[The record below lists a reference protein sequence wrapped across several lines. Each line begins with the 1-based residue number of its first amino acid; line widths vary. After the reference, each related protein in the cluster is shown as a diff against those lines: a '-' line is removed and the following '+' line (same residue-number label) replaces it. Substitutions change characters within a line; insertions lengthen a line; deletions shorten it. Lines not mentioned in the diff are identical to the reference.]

1 MKLAQQGRIEL
12 DLEDTA
18 ATHTTT
24 VVFGSFDP
32 VFLQEMPDHA
42 RQYSNHTAHSAP
54 PSLGASNQD
63 APIDDDKGWTLVTYE
78 RTRKPKP
85 QAIKQ
90 KGEQGRK
97 HRRRGNRKPQRNI
110 RAAKPIYAG
119 EPAEQKPRIPVSLH
133 EYFPEDFFQ
142 HCTITACHMVEVEME
157 EPSKGKI
164 VAAEGENTLTPE
176 EGLPIHFS
184 IEEALQLPK
193 KIRRAL
199 ATVLASPNDHEVQES
214 KNEGL
219 RPRPHECATC
229 YATEDTIHF
238 ADEDLLLGSKPHN
251 RPLFVSGYVREHK
264 VSRMLVDGGSAIN
277 IMPKSTMTAIG
288 IKVDEL
294 SLSRLLIQGFNQGGQ
309 RAMGMIRVEMTIGEL
324 KSSVMF
330 HVIDARTSYGLLL
343 GRPWIHANGVVPS
356 TLHQCLKFYQE
367 RVKVIYG
374 DTKPFTEAESHF
386 ADAKFYINEDTVP
399 ETLPKEIKSM
409 SKAAPKKQEWQAMP
423 KKQEEE
429 AMPSSSKNDDEL
441 SKPATTRGSRTT
453 SNGPSVPVFRYIPTS
468 RRKNGQSPFET
479 AASKADAQRHI
490 DNVKLLKKNAVL
502 PLTQLGDTK
511 VAKPSQ
517 GFIKCLPKGVEPS
530 FLPTKRT
537 EEGFDPN
544 AYKLMSKAGY
554 NFTSSAN
561 LGKNDLNTV
570 KDNERDLT
578 KTQKKLEK
586 HGYGVSNNKA
596 GLGFTPNAPVKI
608 SSKAKNAS
616 AQHISVHIIQDREK
630 PQPAPR
636 TSVFD
641 RMNCSKPRVS
651 APKLIGGQNK
661 TSVFKRLNTLVSRGS
676 VFKRLSKPKKQSNT
690 TSFPPRQSVMERL
703 GEAKEPS
710 KRRKTTPE
718 VEEIDRLAE
727 KDGVRSS
734 IPSRMKRQAILEV
747 DTVGSLKVKRR
758 TIIHTGQSSCQ
769 LAREVN
775 TEEEAQDIF
784 HITIQEGEED
794 ESLEEDVI
802 AAPSQLEDGGQATVD
817 DLKELNLGTSEEP
830 KPIFVSALLSAG
842 EIEKYYQ
849 LLLEFKDVFAWTYK
863 EMPGLDPIIAVHHL
877 AVKPGTR
884 PVKQTQRRYRSELIP
899 QIEAEID
906 KLIEAGFIREVQYPK
921 WISNIVIVLK
931 KSGQI
936 RVCVDFRDLNN
947 ACPKDDFPLPIIEIM
962 VDATTGHEALSFMDG
977 SSGYNQIR
985 MALEDEEL
993 TAFRTPKGIYCYK
1006 VMPFGLKNAGA
1017 TYQRAMQKIFNDM
1030 LHKNVECYVD
1040 DVVVKT
1046 KKRSNHLKDLRVVF
1060 ERLRKYNLKMNPLK
1074 CAFGVTSGKFLG
1086 FIVKHRGIEV
1096 DQSKIKAIQSMPE
1109 PRNLHELKSLQGRL
1123 AFIRRFI
1130 SNLAGRC
1137 QPFSRLMKKDVSFV
1151 WDKACNNA
1159 FESIKKYLSSPPVL
1173 GAPVPGKP
1181 LILYIAAQESSVGAL
1196 LAQENEA
1203 QKEGALYYLSRTLT
1217 DAELNYS
1224 PIEKMCL
1231 ALMFSIQKLRHYMHA
1246 YTIHLVAKADP
1257 VKYVMSKP
1265 VLTGRLA
1272 KWALLLNQYEII
1284 YVSAK
1289 AIKGQALADFL
1300 ADHPIP
1306 ADWKISDDLPDEEVF
1321 CIDIFPTWT
1330 MFFDGSARADGAGA
1344 GVVFMSPQRQVLP
1357 YSFQLS
1363 ELCSNNVAE
1372 YQALILGLQMAINME
1387 IAALE
1392 IYGDSKL
1399 IINQLLTEYEV
1410 RKDDLVPYFRLATQ
1424 LLQRFEAVTLEH
1436 VPRKENQMADALANL
1451 ASSMTLGEDE
1461 ATNVPVC
1468 QRWVIPLV
1476 TEMVLSDTNVISIL
1490 PVNVEEW
1497 RQPLINYLEHGML
1510 PDDPKHRSEI
1520 RRRAHR
1526 FLYYKGTLY
1535 RRSFEGVLLRCLG
1548 EEEANQAMEEAHSG
1562 ICGAHQSGPKLHFQ
1576 LKRMGYYW
1584 PSMVKDCLE
1593 YAKRCQACQFHA
1605 NFIHQ
1610 PPEPLHPTATSW
1622 PFDAWGLDVVGPIAP
1637 KSSTGE
1643 AYILAATDY
1652 FSKWAE
1658 AIPLKEVKKETVVC
1672 FIKGHIIHRYGVP
1685 RYIVTDNGKQFS
1697 NRLMDELCEKYRFK
1711 QHKSSMYH
1719 APANGLAEAFNKTLC
1734 NLLKKVIGRTKKDWH
1749 ERIGEALWAYRT
1761 TYRTPTQATPY
1772 SLVYGVEAVLPLE
1785 SQIPSLR
1792 MAIQEGLTDE
1802 ENAKLRLQELEA
1814 LDEKRLEAQ
1823 QHLECYQARLSKAFN
1838 KKVLPRSFQM
1848 GDLVL
1853 SLRRPIITTHKTKS
1867 KFTSK
1872 WDRPYVVQEVY
1883 TNGAY
1888 LIMAEDGLKI
1898 GPINGRFLKRYYP

>member
-1 MKLAQQGRIEL
+1 
-12 DLEDTA
+12 
-18 ATHTTT
+18 
-24 VVFGSFDP
+24 
-32 VFLQEMPDHA
+32 
-42 RQYSNHTAHSAP
+42 
-54 PSLGASNQD
+54 
-63 APIDDDKGWTLVTYE
+63 
-78 RTRKPKP
+78 
-85 QAIKQ
+85 
-90 KGEQGRK
+90 
-97 HRRRGNRKPQRNI
+97 
-110 RAAKPIYAG
+110 
-119 EPAEQKPRIPVSLH
+119 
-133 EYFPEDFFQ
+133 
-142 HCTITACHMVEVEME
+142 
-157 EPSKGKI
+157 
-164 VAAEGENTLTPE
+164 
-176 EGLPIHFS
+176 
-184 IEEALQLPK
+184 
-193 KIRRAL
+193 
-199 ATVLASPNDHEVQES
+199 
-214 KNEGL
+214 
-219 RPRPHECATC
+219 
-229 YATEDTIHF
+229 
-238 ADEDLLLGSKPHN
+238 
-251 RPLFVSGYVREHK
+251 
-264 VSRMLVDGGSAIN
+264 
-277 IMPKSTMTAIG
+277 
-288 IKVDEL
+288 
-294 SLSRLLIQGFNQGGQ
+294 
-309 RAMGMIRVEMTIGEL
+309 
-324 KSSVMF
+324 
-330 HVIDARTSYGLLL
+330 
-343 GRPWIHANGVVPS
+343 
-356 TLHQCLKFYQE
+356 
-367 RVKVIYG
+367 
-374 DTKPFTEAESHF
+374 
-386 ADAKFYINEDTVP
+386 
-399 ETLPKEIKSM
+399 
-409 SKAAPKKQEWQAMP
+409 
-423 KKQEEE
+423 
-429 AMPSSSKNDDEL
+429 
-441 SKPATTRGSRTT
+441 
-453 SNGPSVPVFRYIPTS
+453 
-468 RRKNGQSPFET
+468 
-479 AASKADAQRHI
+479 
-490 DNVKLLKKNAVL
+490 
-502 PLTQLGDTK
+502 
-511 VAKPSQ
+511 
-517 GFIKCLPKGVEPS
+517 
-530 FLPTKRT
+530 
-537 EEGFDPN
+537 
-544 AYKLMSKAGY
+544 
-554 NFTSSAN
+554 
-561 LGKNDLNTV
+561 
-570 KDNERDLT
+570 
-578 KTQKKLEK
+578 
-586 HGYGVSNNKA
+586 
-596 GLGFTPNAPVKI
+596 
-608 SSKAKNAS
+608 
-616 AQHISVHIIQDREK
+616 
-630 PQPAPR
+630 
-636 TSVFD
+636 
-641 RMNCSKPRVS
+641 
-651 APKLIGGQNK
+651 
-661 TSVFKRLNTLVSRGS
+661 
-676 VFKRLSKPKKQSNT
+676 
-690 TSFPPRQSVMERL
+690 
-703 GEAKEPS
+703 
-710 KRRKTTPE
+710 
-718 VEEIDRLAE
+718 
-727 KDGVRSS
+727 
-734 IPSRMKRQAILEV
+734 
-747 DTVGSLKVKRR
+747 
-758 TIIHTGQSSCQ
+758 
-769 LAREVN
+769 
-775 TEEEAQDIF
+775 
-784 HITIQEGEED
+784 
-794 ESLEEDVI
+794 
-802 AAPSQLEDGGQATVD
+802 
-817 DLKELNLGTSEEP
+817 
-830 KPIFVSALLSAG
+830 
-842 EIEKYYQ
+842 
-849 LLLEFKDVFAWTYK
+849 
-863 EMPGLDPIIAVHHL
+863 
-877 AVKPGTR
+877 
-884 PVKQTQRRYRSELIP
+884 
-899 QIEAEID
+899 
-906 KLIEAGFIREVQYPK
+906 
-921 WISNIVIVLK
+921 
-931 KSGQI
+931 
-936 RVCVDFRDLNN
+936 
-947 ACPKDDFPLPIIEIM
+947 M
-962 VDATTGHEALSFMDG
+962 VDATTGHEALSFMDD

-985 MALEDEEL
+985 MALEDDEL

-1006 VMPFGLKNAGA
+1006 VIPFGLKNAGA

-1060 ERLRKYNLKMNPLK
+1060 GRLRKYNLKMNPLK

-1137 QPFSRLMKKDVSFV
+1137 QPFSRLMKKDVPFV

-1217 DAELNYS
+1217 GAELNYS

-1231 ALMFSIQKLRHYMHA
+1231 ALMFAIQKLRHYMHA

-1289 AIKGQALADFL
+1289 AVKGQALVDFL
-1300 ADHPIP
+1300 ADHPIL

-1330 MFFDGSARADGAGA
+1330 MFFDGSARVDGAGA

-1410 RKDDLVPYFRLATQ
+1410 RKDDLVPYFRLAMQ

-1451 ASSMTLGEDE
+1451 ASSMALGEDE

-1476 TEMVLSDTNVISIL
+1476 TEMVLSDANVISIL

-1510 PDDPKHRSEI
+1510 PDDLKHRSEI

-1548 EEEANQAMEEAHSG
+1548 DEEANQAMEEAHSG

-1622 PFDAWGLDVVGPIAP
+1622 PFDAWGLDFVGPIAP

-1658 AIPLKEVKKETVVC
+1658 AIPMKEVKKETVVC

-1697 NRLMDELCEKYRFK
+1697 NRLMDELCEKYKFK
-1711 QHKSSMYH
+1711 QRKSSMYH

-1872 WDRPYVVQEVY
+1872 WDGPYVVQEVY

>member
-1 MKLAQQGRIEL
+1 
-12 DLEDTA
+12 
-18 ATHTTT
+18 
-24 VVFGSFDP
+24 
-32 VFLQEMPDHA
+32 
-42 RQYSNHTAHSAP
+42 
-54 PSLGASNQD
+54 
-63 APIDDDKGWTLVTYE
+63 
-78 RTRKPKP
+78 
-85 QAIKQ
+85 
-90 KGEQGRK
+90 
-97 HRRRGNRKPQRNI
+97 
-110 RAAKPIYAG
+110 
-119 EPAEQKPRIPVSLH
+119 
-133 EYFPEDFFQ
+133 
-142 HCTITACHMVEVEME
+142 
-157 EPSKGKI
+157 
-164 VAAEGENTLTPE
+164 
-176 EGLPIHFS
+176 
-184 IEEALQLPK
+184 
-193 KIRRAL
+193 
-199 ATVLASPNDHEVQES
+199 
-214 KNEGL
+214 
-219 RPRPHECATC
+219 
-229 YATEDTIHF
+229 
-238 ADEDLLLGSKPHN
+238 
-251 RPLFVSGYVREHK
+251 
-264 VSRMLVDGGSAIN
+264 
-277 IMPKSTMTAIG
+277 
-288 IKVDEL
+288 
-294 SLSRLLIQGFNQGGQ
+294 
-309 RAMGMIRVEMTIGEL
+309 MTIGEL

-386 ADAKFYINEDTVP
+386 ADAKFYMNEDTVP

-409 SKAAPKKQEWQAMP
+409 TKAASKKQEWQAIP

-453 SNGPSVPVFRYIPTS
+453 PNGPSVPVFRYIPMS

-490 DNVKLLKKNAVL
+490 DNVKLLKTNAVL

-517 GFIKCLPKGVEPS
+517 GFIKGLPKGVEPS

-578 KTQKKLEK
+578 KTQKRLEK

-596 GLGFTPNAPVKI
+596 GLGFTPNASVKI

-616 AQHISVHIIQDREK
+616 AQHISVRIIQDKEE

-651 APKLIGGQNK
+651 APKLISGQNK
-661 TSVFKRLNTLVSRGS
+661 TSVFKRLNTSVSRGS

-703 GEAKEPS
+703 GEAKEHS

-727 KDGVRSS
+727 KDDVRSS

-747 DTVGSLKVKRR
+747 NTVGSLKVKRR

-775 TEEEAQDIF
+775 TEEEAQDVF

-830 KPIFVSALLSAG
+830 KPIFVSALLSAD

-863 EMPGLDPIIAVHHL
+863 EMPGLDPIITVHHL

-884 PVKQTQRRYRSELIP
+884 PIKQTQRRYRSELIP

-906 KLIEAGFIREVQYPK
+906 KLIEAGFIRE
-921 WISNIVIVLK
+921 
-931 KSGQI
+931 
-936 RVCVDFRDLNN
+936 
-947 ACPKDDFPLPIIEIM
+947 DDFPLPIIEIM

-1017 TYQRAMQKIFNDM
+1017 TYQRAMQKIFSDM

-1130 SNLAGRC
+1130 FNLAGRC
-1137 QPFSRLMKKDVSFV
+1137 QPFSRLMKKDVLFV
-1151 WDKACNNA
+1151 WDEACNNA

-1217 DAELNYS
+1217 GAELNYS

-1231 ALMFSIQKLRHYMHA
+1231 ALMFAIQKLRHYMHA

-1257 VKYVMSKP
+1257 
-1265 VLTGRLA
+1265 
-1272 KWALLLNQYEII
+1272 II
-1284 YVSAK
+1284 YVPAK
-1289 AIKGQALADFL
+1289 AVKGQALADFL

-1330 MFFDGSARADGAGA
+1330 I
-1344 GVVFMSPQRQVLP
+1344 
-1357 YSFQLS
+1357 

-1372 YQALILGLQMAINME
+1372 YQALSLGLQMAINME

-1410 RKDDLVPYFRLATQ
+1410 RKDDLIPYFRLATQ

-1476 TEMVLSDTNVISIL
+1476 TEIVLSDTNVISIL
-1490 PVNVEEW
+1490 SVNVEEW
-1497 RQPLINYLEHGML
+1497 RQPLINYLEHRML
-1510 PDDPKHRSEI
+1510 LDDPKRRSEV

-1562 ICGAHQSGPKLHFQ
+1562 ICGAH
-1576 LKRMGYYW
+1576 
-1584 PSMVKDCLE
+1584 
-1593 YAKRCQACQFHA
+1593 
-1605 NFIHQ
+1605 
-1610 PPEPLHPTATSW
+1610 
-1622 PFDAWGLDVVGPIAP
+1622 
-1637 KSSTGE
+1637 
-1643 AYILAATDY
+1643 
-1652 FSKWAE
+1652 
-1658 AIPLKEVKKETVVC
+1658 
-1672 FIKGHIIHRYGVP
+1672 
-1685 RYIVTDNGKQFS
+1685 
-1697 NRLMDELCEKYRFK
+1697 
-1711 QHKSSMYH
+1711 
-1719 APANGLAEAFNKTLC
+1719 
-1734 NLLKKVIGRTKKDWH
+1734 
-1749 ERIGEALWAYRT
+1749 
-1761 TYRTPTQATPY
+1761 
-1772 SLVYGVEAVLPLE
+1772 
-1785 SQIPSLR
+1785 
-1792 MAIQEGLTDE
+1792 
-1802 ENAKLRLQELEA
+1802 
-1814 LDEKRLEAQ
+1814 
-1823 QHLECYQARLSKAFN
+1823 
-1838 KKVLPRSFQM
+1838 
-1848 GDLVL
+1848 
-1853 SLRRPIITTHKTKS
+1853 
-1867 KFTSK
+1867 
-1872 WDRPYVVQEVY
+1872 
-1883 TNGAY
+1883 
-1888 LIMAEDGLKI
+1888 
-1898 GPINGRFLKRYYP
+1898 